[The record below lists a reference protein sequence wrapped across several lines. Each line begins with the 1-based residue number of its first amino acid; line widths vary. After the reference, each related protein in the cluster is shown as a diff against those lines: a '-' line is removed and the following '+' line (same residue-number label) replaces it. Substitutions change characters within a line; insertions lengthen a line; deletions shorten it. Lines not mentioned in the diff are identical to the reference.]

1 MTMKLEFDGIDQ
13 LIAEIDRIEGLTDDL
28 KNKALIA
35 GGDLLRD
42 RMKEE
47 VYANGLHRLS
57 GEGQESLI
65 RTEPK
70 DGELFVGTQGG
81 KKQPGFYLYMHE
93 FGFYNVRAKRFVA
106 PRPFAS
112 IAYEN
117 SKDDLLNTY
126 VDEFRKGI
134 GMS

>member
-1 MTMKLEFDGIDQ
+1 MELEFEGIDE
-13 LIAEIDRIEGLTDDL
+13 LIREIDRIDGLTDDM
-28 KNKALIA
+28 KDKALVS
-35 GGDLLRD
+35 GGNILLD
-42 RMKEE
+42 RMKAE

-93 FGFYNVRAKRFVA
+93 FGFYNVRAKRFIS

-112 IAYEN
+112 IAFEN
-117 SKDDLLNTY
+117 SKNEILNAY
-126 VDEFRKGI
+126 VDEFRKGM

>member
-1 MTMKLEFDGIDQ
+1 MNFEFSGIDE
-13 LIAEIDRIEGLTDDL
+13 LIAEIDRIDGLTEDL
-28 KNKALIA
+28 KDKALIS
-35 GGDLLRD
+35 GGDILLE
-42 RMKEE
+42 RMKAE
-47 VYANGLHRLS
+47 VYANGLHRLT

-65 RTEPK
+65 RTPPK
-70 DGELFVGTQGG
+70 NGELFVGTQGG

-93 FGFYNVRAKRFVA
+93 FGYYNVRAKRFIA

-117 SKDDLLNTY
+117 SKNDILEAY
-126 VDEFRKGI
+126 VDEFRKGM

>member
-1 MTMKLEFDGIDQ
+1 MNIEFSGIDE
-13 LIAEIDRIEGLTDDL
+13 LIKEIDRIDGLTDDL
-28 KNKALIA
+28 KDKALVS
-35 GGDLLRD
+35 GGNILLD
-42 RMKEE
+42 RMKAE
-47 VYANGLHRLS
+47 VYANGLHRLT

-93 FGFYNVRAKRFVA
+93 FGFYNVRAKRFIA

-117 SKDDLLNTY
+117 SKNEIMDAY
-126 VDEFRKGI
+126 VDEFRKGM